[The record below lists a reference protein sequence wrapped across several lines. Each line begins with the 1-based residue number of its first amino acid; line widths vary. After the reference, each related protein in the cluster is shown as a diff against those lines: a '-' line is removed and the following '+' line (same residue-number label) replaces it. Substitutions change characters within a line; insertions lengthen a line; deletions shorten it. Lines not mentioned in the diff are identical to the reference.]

1 MLRKGQLNR
10 HTRYRPM
17 LRKGQLNRHT
27 RYRPAT
33 TARNTAT
40 GMYDVHTDP
49 WSYLAPPDRRSNC
62 EWYQPPKIKWP
73 TWCGNVAADSESDR
87 LGLRFAHEQ
96 ASKQQVEN
104 RKQAH
109 EQSSTDAL
117 NTRRRT
123 GTRRRA
129 RPSVSRQLCLSRSS
143 GRLWR
148 RFAVHIGDHDGD
160 PTFSSPGAAK
170 DWLAQRLA
178 ETCELLPP
186 LGRVRRNS

>member
-1 MLRKGQLNR
+1 MLRKD
-10 HTRYRPM
+10 
-17 LRKGQLNRHT
+17 QLNRHT

-62 EWYQPPKIKWP
+62 EWYQLPKIKWP

-104 RKQAH
+104 INAAH
-109 EQSSTDAL
+109 EQSSTDAREH
-117 NTRRRT
+117 TTSDRDT
-123 GTRRRA
+123 TTC
-129 RPSVSRQLCLSRSS
+129 S
-143 GRLWR
+143 
-148 RFAVHIGDHDGD
+148 HIGLT
-160 PTFSSPGAAK
+160 PALSLALVWSSLEKIRSPH
-170 DWLAQRLA
+170 
-178 ETCELLPP
+178 
-186 LGRVRRNS
+186 RRS